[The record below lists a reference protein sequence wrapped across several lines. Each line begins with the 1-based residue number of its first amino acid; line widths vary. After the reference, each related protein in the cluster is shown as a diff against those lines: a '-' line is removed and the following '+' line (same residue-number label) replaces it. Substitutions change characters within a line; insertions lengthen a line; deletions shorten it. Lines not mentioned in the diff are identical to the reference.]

1 MTAAVL
7 LPVLHI
13 AAPGIELARAFPR
26 RNETIT
32 GFLRRNGWSATRV
45 PTICVIDGEPVMRRR
60 WRTRRIRKTSMVEFH
75 SLPMGGGTSGSSLIG
90 LIGVIAL
97 TALAPW
103 AGSAL
108 AGSLLAG
115 TAYAGTALAG
125 VAGGIIT
132 GAIVL
137 GGSFLLSTLSKVE
150 AGGSQDAATPIY
162 SWARQTNSA
171 RPLQPMPCAYGRTKR
186 TLDYAAVPWSS
197 FDGDDQVVH
206 VLLSEGEG
214 RYSREQILIEDTA
227 LWTSAGGVSPNFSG
241 VEVSFYEP
249 EQEITA
255 FPINVVT
262 SSEVDGQELSYPS
275 YVGGFAANA
284 PDTTATHI
292 YADILAPG
300 GVYGVND
307 KGKMVGTWVGVRL
320 EVRTIDAAGAPTGG
334 WMEIA
339 SAVKLLASKSAVR
352 FTIGAEVAAGR
363 YEARVQRTL
372 PASTDTKITDTV
384 VWSGLRALITGP
396 KAFPCSTIAIKAV
409 ATDQFSGDAISKI
422 SVVETRILP
431 VWTGSGWVDQPTRSP
446 AWAALDIATN
456 ATYGGRFALARVDF
470 QAFVDLAARC
480 AARGDTFNY
489 DFTSTQ
495 PVTEALDTALGVCRA
510 KHKWLGGT
518 LSLVRDEPVAI
529 PTMMLTDNEIVRGS
543 LEIEYLLKATEASQ
557 CVVLEYIDESTWQ
570 LAEAVAPRD
579 ATEEMIADATRLQ
592 LPGLVARAQAQ
603 REAEFLLRQNLY
615 RRQTVKLE
623 TEHDGRMLSVGST
636 VLLQSELPQEWGQA
650 GKVVR
655 NVGTALVLDRPLT
668 WDAGQHYVVLRT
680 PRGKAFGPIKCARGA
695 SDSIA
700 ILDGADLAAVEAAQS
715 TTLALVLERSQGGIL
730 PSFSFGLGT
739 TWIKR
744 CVVKSGSPSGDRV
757 AIDLF
762 VDDARVHD
770 EDLTDPPPL
779 PDGTGLFNPTY
790 PFIAGLNARFLA
802 NEFPT
807 KLEASW
813 FPAANAITYVAR
825 VSYDEGQSYVPL
837 GETRL
842 PKLSALVEP
851 VALWLEVAGIHP
863 SGKQGAWS
871 RRELATPVISADNVA
886 WDLENFQ
893 QGLRDL
899 VGREIIDQARTV
911 KKLLDDLAMLMAE
924 QDSANYLDKQ
934 TILREVKSAT
944 GRITAA
950 YREEITVAT
959 GPDSALAQAITE
971 LNAAVD
977 DLDASVTTRIE
988 AAVGPG
994 SAIALAITNL
1004 QTAVGSIEAS
1014 FSVRYIAASLPSGAV
1029 AGFGFQAKVTDGVY
1043 TSQAGMNIYAFGT
1056 PGNYRSEVWFEA
1068 DRFAIGKQGA
1078 AGYVAP
1084 FIWQSG
1090 TIYMRGDMYLDG
1102 SITAQK
1108 LSVANLAAI
1117 QADMGTIRAGRLLS
1131 YDGKVDINLT
1141 EGYEYWSGV

>member
-1 MTAAVL
+1 MTAAAM

-32 GFLRRNGWSATRV
+32 GFLRRTGWGTTRV
-45 PTICVIDGEPVMRRR
+45 PTICVIDGEPVMRRQ

-75 SLPMGGGTSGSSLIG
+75 SLPMGGGTSGSSLLG

-97 TALAPW
+97 TALAGP

-108 AGSLLAG
+108 GGALFSGAAAGIAGS
-115 TAYAGTALAG
+115 
-125 VAGGIIT
+125 VIS

-171 RPLQPMPCAYGRTKR
+171 RPLQPIPCAYGRTKR
-186 TLDYAAVPWSS
+186 VLDYAAVPWSS
-197 FDGDDQVVH
+197 FEGDDQVVH

-284 PDTTATHI
+284 PGTTATHI

-334 WMEIA
+334 WVEIA
-339 SAVKLLASKSAVR
+339 SAVKLLSSKSAVR

-372 PASTDTKITDTV
+372 PASTDTNITDAL

-396 KAFPCSTIAIKAV
+396 KSFPVSTIAIKAV
-409 ATDQFSGDAISKI
+409 ATDQFSGDAVSKI

-431 VWTGSGWVDQPTRSP
+431 VWTGSGWVEQPTRSP

-456 ATYGGRFALARVDF
+456 ETYGGRFALARTDF
-470 QAFVDLAARC
+470 QAFVDLAAEC
-480 AARGDTFNY
+480 TARGDTFDY
-489 DFTSTQ
+489 DFTATQ
-495 PVTEALDTALGVCRA
+495 PVTEALDTALGVCRT
-510 KHKWLGGT
+510 KHKWLGGA
-518 LSLVRDEPVAI
+518 LSLVRDEAVAI
-529 PTMMLTDNEIVRGS
+529 PTMMLTDHEIVRGS
-543 LEIEYLLKATEASQ
+543 LEIDYLLKATEASQ

-570 LAEAVAPRD
+570 LAEAIAPRD

-655 NVGTALVLDRPLT
+655 HVGAGLVLDRPLT
-668 WDAGQHYVVLRT
+668 WGSGQHYIVLRT

-715 TTLALVLERSQGGIL
+715 TTLDAVLERSTGGIL

-770 EDLTDPPPL
+770 EDMTDPPPL

-790 PFIAGLNARFLA
+790 PVIAGLNARFLA

-825 VSYDEGQSYVPL
+825 VSYDEGRSYVPL

-842 PKLSALVEP
+842 PKLSVLAEP
-851 VALWLEVAGIHP
+851 VALWLDVAGIHP
-863 SGKQGAWS
+863 SGKQGQWS
-871 RRELATPVISADNVA
+871 RITLDTPVTRADNVA
-886 WDLENFQ
+886 WEIENFE

-899 VGREIIDQARTV
+899 VGREFVDA
-911 KKLLDDLAMLMAE
+911 LASLRKAVNLMSAAVAE
-924 QDSANYLDKQ
+924 QDLANYDNLK
-934 TILREVKSAT
+934 TLARE
-944 GRITAA
+944 ITATA
-950 YREEITVAT
+950 GRLTASYREEITVAT
-959 GPDSALAQAITE
+959 GPDSALAQAITK
-971 LNAAVD
+971 LNAALD
-977 DLDASVTTRIE
+977 NDLTASVNSRIT

-994 SAIALAITNL
+994 SAIA
-1004 QTAVGSIEAS
+1004 TAVTELAAQVAGLETSLA
-1014 FSVRYIAASLPSGAV
+1014 VRYVAAVLPSGAV
-1029 AGFGFQAKVTDGVY
+1029 AGFDVQVKVADGVY
-1043 TSQAGMNIYAFGT
+1043 TAAAAMHIYAYADGPNF
-1056 PGNYRSEVWFEA
+1056 RSEIAFEA
-1068 DRFAIGKQGA
+1068 DRFMVAKAGAIAPQPIFLVSGGNIFIRGDMFVDGSIA
-1078 AGYVAP
+1078 ASKISAATLSAISVYA
-1084 FIWQSG
+1084 G
-1090 TIYMRGDMYLDG
+1090 TIYGARLYNPYTGVDFNLDASTLYFPG
-1102 SITAQK
+1102 
-1108 LSVANLAAI
+1108 
-1117 QADMGTIRAGRLLS
+1117 
-1131 YDGKVDINLT
+1131 
-1141 EGYEYWSGV
+1141 